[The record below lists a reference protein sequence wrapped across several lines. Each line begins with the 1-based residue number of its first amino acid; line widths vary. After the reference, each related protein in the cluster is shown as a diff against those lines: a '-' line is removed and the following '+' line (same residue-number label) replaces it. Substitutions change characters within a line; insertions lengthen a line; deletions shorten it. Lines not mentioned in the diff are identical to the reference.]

1 MGIYTVSYDIA
12 ASGSCP
18 AFNTTTQIT
27 INPTPT
33 VNAVSN
39 QIVCNGS
46 STAVNFSG
54 AVSGTVYNWTNSNTS
69 IGLGASGT
77 GDIPSFTAT
86 NPGLVSV
93 VATITVTPTYTN
105 NGVTCTGASTTF
117 TITVNPTPT
126 VNPVPNISVCHNA
139 PSAPVVFSGAVAAT
153 IFQWTNNTPSI
164 GLPASGTGNI
174 PSFIAFNPGPGPVTA
189 TITVTPTTN
198 SNFFSQTFNFTGAV
212 QTWVVPAGVTSV
224 DIQAFGAQGN
234 RNAFSVA
241 GGLGGSASGTLAV
254 APGNTLYIMVG
265 GGNVSTASGG
275 FNGGGAAG
283 SVGCATARG
292 GGGGGAS
299 DVRLNV
305 NALANRV
312 IVAAGGGGAGG
323 NRIAGCGRGNGG
335 GGGGGYYGGG
345 GGAGWPG
352 IPPGGPVPTGGT
364 QVAGGAGGITTFP
377 FGPTNGFPGS
387 LGQGGAGG
395 TEVTSFQGGSATA
408 EPGGIGGGLIG
419 GSGLYNPTNNWCG
432 QSGAGGSS
440 YIGGVSSGITSSGVR
455 SGNGAVTISYTLAG
469 VPVICTGIPTTFT
482 ITVNPPPTI
491 SCPANITVNSQPGLC
506 GAAVLFPPA
515 TAIGAP
521 TPVITYSHFSGAVFP
536 VGTTTVTATATN
548 SCGTAS
554 CTFTITV
561 LDVEPPVITC
571 PAPIV
576 VSNDPNQCGAV
587 VNYSVGVAD
596 NCQKFQVPVNILGH
610 GAGAITVA
618 GNNQPG
624 GFYFDL
630 TNNSATPKTIKS
642 FMVRF
647 GSSAFGAVSS
657 PAPVSVYVTTSA
669 TTYVGNQTTAGAW
682 TAIGANIP
690 VTVGGSNS
698 EFSLV
703 PLPGNGFTLAPGET
717 KGVYLM
723 GTAAS
728 LLYNNAANSSFTPVS
743 NGVLTLTPGQA
754 SSGLFVAAASPRVP
768 NVIINY
774 ITLTQT
780 AGLPSGSFFPVGITT
795 NTFTATDD
803 AGNTSASCSFTVR
816 VNDTQAPTITC
827 PANITVTTPVG
838 SCTAVVNYT
847 VTASDN
853 CPGVITQLVSGLAS
867 GSAFPIG
874 VNTVTWRAVD
884 AAGNLSPTCS
894 FTVTV
899 LDAQLPVISQ
909 QPVDVSVCAGENAS
923 FSVTSTNAVSY
934 QWQVFDGN
942 NWNNI
947 PGATSSTLTLSNVTI
962 TMNAGLY
969 RVRVIG
975 LCTTVNSAAAT
986 LYVKPMPTIVLT
998 ASRPPILLPGQFL
1011 TITAVVNPAGGTFVW
1026 RKNGSVIAG
1035 ATTNQLTGLTV
1046 DDAGS
1051 YTCTYTLNGCT
1062 VTSAVMIV
1070 SAQESGNI
1078 YVYPNPNFGQFEVR
1092 FYNQNNE
1099 QVTLT
1104 VFNVLGQVIY
1114 QRAYATGL
1122 PYSHMQ
1128 VSLGNVPQGSYLVAV
1143 INRAGQIIGAK
1154 WITVYH

>member
-1 MGIYTVSYDIA
+1 
-12 ASGSCP
+12 
-18 AFNTTTQIT
+18 
-27 INPTPT
+27 

-323 NRIAGCGRGNGG
+323 NRVAGCGRGNGG

-596 NCQKFQVPVNILGH
+596 NCQKFRVPVNILGH

>member
-1 MGIYTVSYDIA
+1 
-12 ASGSCP
+12 
-18 AFNTTTQIT
+18 
-27 INPTPT
+27 
-33 VNAVSN
+33 
-39 QIVCNGS
+39 
-46 STAVNFSG
+46 
-54 AVSGTVYNWTNSNTS
+54 
-69 IGLGASGT
+69 
-77 GDIPSFTAT
+77 
-86 NPGLVSV
+86 
-93 VATITVTPTYTN
+93 
-105 NGVTCTGASTTF
+105 
-117 TITVNPTPT
+117 
-126 VNPVPNISVCHNA
+126 
-139 PSAPVVFSGAVAAT
+139 VVFSGAVAAT

-455 SGNGAVTISYTLAG
+455 SGNGAVTVSYTLAG

-491 SCPANITVNSQPGLC
+491 SCPGNITVNSQPGLC

-596 NCQKFQVPVNILGH
+596 NCQKFRVPVNILGH

-703 PLPGNGFTLAPGET
+703 PLPDNGFTLAPGET

-969 RVRVIG
+969 RGRVIG